1 MRTFVSALKKTH
13 MKNRLLIAGIALL
26 SIFTITAC
34 TSNQGDPKAVAKNFF
49 EALENKNWDEAAKYT
64 TSDSK
69 TAIELVK
76 SIAEMGKA
84 IGGDPAAK
92 EEPEAKKEEV
102 VYGEAI
108 IDGDNATVPFTVNG
122 ETNDIKLKK
131 EDGVWKVAFDKNTLK
146 QTAAEK
152 SGKSVEE
159 INRELNEAGNEL
171 QKLNTDSLQKALNKA
186 GELLQSDSLRKAMDK
201 AGDVLQKVGEAM
213 QEASK
218 EKH

>member
-1 MRTFVSALKKTH
+1 
-13 MKNRLLIAGIALL
+13 MKNRILIAVIAIFGIFII
-26 SIFTITAC
+26 SAC
-34 TSNQGDPKAVAKNFF
+34 SSNQGDPKAVAKNFY

-64 TSDSK
+64 TTDSK

-84 IGGDPAAK
+84 IGGDPAANEPSDK
-92 EEPEAKKEEV
+92 EKPKV
-102 VYGEAI
+102 TYGEAV
-108 IDGDNATVPFTVNG
+108 IDGNNATVPFTING

-152 SGKSVEE
+152 SGKSMDE
-159 INRELNEAGNEL
+159 INRELNEAGEEL

-186 GELLQSDSLRKAMDK
+186 GEMLQSDSVRKALDK

-213 QEASK
+213 KEASK
-218 EKH
+218 ENQ